1 MADVSRGKDLV
12 SSLNDTETRLKKV
25 ERQLAVPR
33 KGSVSVTG
41 TTTSTTTDGKLLLSD
56 TVTVVTTDTCLIHF
70 FVLLELQFGLDRLD
84 VGRIYVRD
92 MEVGASA
99 DLMVIADG
107 NNTGAEGSLPTTWAE
122 YGSQPGL
129 PINTYGYEMT
139 QRPGPYAPVTI
150 TNNPS
155 WAKAAGKHTFN
166 LVAENVNFTMDIR
179 KRKFFAWV
187 QPF

>member
-33 KGSVSVTG
+33 KGSISVTDAVS
-41 TTTSTTTDGKLLLSD
+41 STPTDGKQLLSD

-70 FVLLELQFGLDRLD
+70 LVILELRFGQTTLDS
-84 VGRIYVRD
+84 GFIYVRD

-99 DLMVIADG
+99 DLRVIADG
-107 NNTGAEGSLPTTWAE
+107 ANATGGLPTTYVE
-122 YGSQPGL
+122 YGTTTGIPTNSM
-129 PINTYGYEMT
+129 GYWQT
-139 QRPGPYAPVTI
+139 QRYGPWGPVTI

-166 LVAENVNFTMDIR
+166 LVAENTNFGMDIR

>member
-1 MADVSRGKDLV
+1 MADVSKGKDLV

-41 TTTSTTTDGKLLLSD
+41 TSTLIPGDGTVVLSD
-56 TVTVVTTDTCLIHF
+56 SVTVVTTATCLIHF
-70 FVLLELQFGLDRLD
+70 FVLLELRFASATNDIG
-84 VGRIYVRD
+84 VVSIRD
-92 MEVGASA
+92 METLTDLSIIARANTVPA
-99 DLMVIADG
+99 DDP
-107 NNTGAEGSLPTTWAE
+107 LPTTYTQ
-122 YGSQPGL
+122 YGTHTALPINAAGYQQSSQPG
-129 PINTYGYEMT
+129 PYG
-139 QRPGPYAPVTI
+139 PVTI
-150 TNNPS
+150 TNNAS

-166 LVAENVNFTMDIR
+166 LVAFNLFNSFDIR